1 VSADE
6 APRRG
11 LGWRRLNN
19 AVHRDLGD
27 LGVALTLIDAVSGV
41 AVNHVDQWN
50 PNDRIVRTE
59 RTFEPVPVGE
69 REEMVATLVAR
80 RELPGP
86 PRASFRPAAHVVHLF
101 YDGWNVQ
108 ADATAGRAVI
118 EEPRDRLVLR
128 DANFLHLNHPKGWWT
143 WVADPYAVLLF
154 LLALTGMFVLKGRQG
169 LGGRG
174 KWLVGLGLLA
184 PLGFLVVLR
193 WLA

>member
-1 VSADE
+1 
-6 APRRG
+6 
-11 LGWRRLNN
+11 
-19 AVHRDLGD
+19 
-27 LGVALTLIDAVSGV
+27 
-41 AVNHVDQWN
+41 
-50 PNDRIVRTE
+50 
-59 RTFEPVPVGE
+59 
-69 REEMVATLVAR
+69 
-80 RELPGP
+80 
-86 PRASFRPAAHVVHLF
+86 
-101 YDGWNVQ
+101 
-108 ADATAGRAVI
+108 
-118 EEPRDRLVLR
+118 VLR